1 MKGIV
6 LILLTILVAL
16 YMINECEGGRRR
28 KYRYWRR
35 GDRYW
40 RRGVTIQE
48 RSKSSTLN
56 TEDKREML
64 NDDVQDEDIVNED
77 SEDEHLDERF
87 VDMNNEG
94 VKDDIDERDVNE
106 PQEDD

>member
-6 LILLTILVAL
+6 LILLTILLAL

-28 KYRYWRR
+28 RYRYWRQGR
-35 GDRYW
+35 RYW
-40 RRGVTIQE
+40 GRGVTIHE

-64 NDDVQDEDIVNED
+64 NDEVQGMYILSNEC
-77 SEDEHLDERF
+77 R
-87 VDMNNEG
+87 G
-94 VKDDIDERDVNE
+94 VRKGFD
-106 PQEDD
+106 